1 MAATPVAPA
10 PKVSWLKRFGQE
22 VLKVIGIVG
31 KDAQAAE
38 PVIVPLAE
46 TLFPAEAPL
55 IAAGASWFDKAMN
68 LIKINE
74 AAFAAVGQASNGPA
88 KLDAV
93 AQGVEQDVDAWV
105 QGHFPGSASI
115 QKLEGYA
122 AARKDLITG
131 YTNSAVKFANW
142 LDGHAV
148 PPVPDAASIAA
159 ASAAAAAV
167 NVAKAAPVSPA

>member
-1 MAATPVAPA
+1 MASSATPA

-22 VLKVIGIVG
+22 VLKVIGIVA

-46 TLFPAEAPL
+46 TLLPAEAPL
-55 IAAGASWFDKAMN
+55 IAAGASWFDKAMD

-88 KLDAV
+88 KLAAV
-93 AQGVEQDVDAWV
+93 TQGVEQDVDAWV
-105 QGHFPGSASI
+105 AGHFPGSTAI
-115 QKLEGYA
+115 QKVEGYA
-122 AARKDLITG
+122 AARQDLITG

-148 PPVPDAASIAA
+148 PPAPTASAVAA
-159 ASAAAAAV
+159 ASAAVAAV
-167 NVAKAAPVSPA
+167 NAVVPKTGN